1 MTDLQ
6 TLEDETAQPPQRVGP
21 SRKYPWAIAV
31 VVMLF
36 VVVPFVSWYGT
47 WFGRQLSDSQM
58 ESYLNDQN
66 KPRNVQHALAQLG
79 NRIIGG
85 DQSAKKWYPAVIAA
99 SGHPNFE
106 VRLMAAWV
114 MGQDNTDQDFH
125 RALLPLLQ
133 DAHPGVRH
141 NAALALVRFN
151 DETARP
157 EIVAMLKPTTLR
169 AASDGVVEFLAKDEG
184 TPVAASMPL
193 ARIKQSDG
201 QVAVML
207 APEAARVETLL
218 VENGSQV
225 SEGSDLITLSP
236 ETEQVWNALVALYI
250 IGQPDDIPYIQRY
263 TGQLPGISERIH
275 KQAVSTLEAI
285 RERARKASVSGR

>member
-1 MTDLQ
+1 MIDHQ
-6 TLEDETAQPPQRVGP
+6 TLEDDVPQPPRRTGP
-21 SRKYPWAIAV
+21 SRKYPWAIAIV
-31 VVMLF
+31 VVLF

-58 ESYLNDQN
+58 EAYLNDQN

-85 DQSAKKWYPAVIAA
+85 DPSARAWYPSVIAA
-99 SGHPNFE
+99 SENPSSE

-114 MGQDNTDQDFH
+114 MGQDNTDQEFH

-133 DAHPGVRH
+133 DEHAGVRH

-151 DETARP
+151 DGTARP
-157 EIVAMLKPTTLR
+157 ELVAMLKPTTLR
-169 AASDGVVEFLAKDEG
+169 AASDGTVEFLVKDEG
-184 TPVAASMPL
+184 TPVAARMPL
-193 ARIKQSDG
+193 ARIKQPDA

-218 VENGSQV
+218 VEDGSNV
-225 SEGSDLITLSP
+225 SAGSDLITLSP
-236 ETEQVWNALVALYI
+236 ETEQIWNALVALYI
-250 IGQPDDIPYIQRY
+250 MGQPDDIPYIQRY
-263 TGQLPGISERIH
+263 TGQLPGISERIN

-285 RERARKASVSGR
+285 RERARKG